1 MKKEWIILLTG
12 ITAGTLSSC
21 QEKKVG
27 KDHQLPERPNILWI
41 TCEDMSPRLGFYGD
55 EVARTP
61 NIDQLAARGIRY
73 TNVYSVSGV
82 CAPSRAALISGM
94 YPTSFGAQHMR
105 TTSRTASLDQI
116 TDPELL
122 AIPVYEAVLPV
133 GALSYPEHFRMAGYF
148 TTNNSKTDYQYLPT
162 LTEWD
167 ENGSHAH
174 WRNRKDKDQP
184 FFSVFNIM
192 ETHESRVWR
201 HANKPILVNPD
212 DIELPPYYPDSEII
226 RRDMAI
232 HYSNIIRMDSIVG
245 TIIQQLEEDGLVDNT
260 IIFYYSDH
268 GDGLPRMKRWNK
280 DSGLHVPLI
289 VSYPDGKD
297 AGTVNDQMISFVDF
311 APTALSLAGLDVPE
325 NMHGV
330 PFLGDDEAEPRE
342 YIFASRDRMD
352 PALDC
357 IRTVRDKRY
366 KYHRNHLPHR
376 PYIQFL
382 PYRDQMPLMQELFR
396 FRDNNQLNDTQM
408 LIFAPTKPTEE
419 LYDLE
424 NDPHEIN
431 NLADDP
437 DYADIKKRLS
447 EELDKWLELTN
458 DPLTL
463 PETEL
468 VKQLWPPDGV
478 QPQTLSANLTEKDGF
493 FHLKS
498 ATAGALI
505 AYQKNEDMGS
515 DHWQL
520 YINPL
525 DTNAVDSITAIA
537 VRKGYKP
544 SREDRLYWPETQ
556 NKQVYKKVDATELK
570 LHFYYPEEANINDP
584 LPAIIFFHG
593 GGWVSGRITQF
604 EPHARHFAS
613 KGMVAILAE
622 YRIRSR
628 YGTTPFDAVADAKSA
643 IRFLRENADELGI
656 DPDQIVGSG
665 GSAGGH
671 IAAAAAM
678 VPGLD
683 DPADN
688 HAVSAVPNALVLFNP
703 VYDNGPKGYGYE
715 RIGDRYPEISPM
727 HNIKPGNPPTVV
739 FLGTNDR
746 LIPVATAK
754 EYRDKMEKAGNVCE
768 LFLYEGKGHGFFN
781 YHHTE
786 SYQETLA
793 EAERFLISLGYIES
807 E

>member
-1 MKKEWIILLTG
+1 MKKELIILLTG

-21 QEKKVG
+21 QGKKA
-27 KDHQLPERPNILWI
+27 DNNNQLSERPNILWI
-41 TCEDMSPRLGFYGD
+41 TTEDMSARLGCYGD
-55 EVARTP
+55 ELAITP
-61 NIDQLAARGIRY
+61 NIDQLADQGIRY

-105 TTSRTASLDQI
+105 TTSRTASLDKI

-133 GALSYPEHFRMAGYF
+133 GALSYPEHFRRAGYF
-148 TTNNSKTDYQYLPT
+148 TTNNSKTDYQYQPT
-162 LTEWD
+162 ITEWD
-167 ENGSHAH
+167 ENGGHAH

-184 FFSVFNIM
+184 FFSVFNIT

-201 HANKPILVNPD
+201 HADKPILVDPN
-212 DIELPPYYPDSEII
+212 DIELPPYYPDSDII

-245 TIIQQLEEDGLVDNT
+245 TIIQQLEEDSLLHNT

-280 DSGLHVPLI
+280 DSGLRVPLV
-289 VSYPDGKD
+289 VSFPNEKDG
-297 AGTVNDQMISFVDF
+297 GTVNDQMISFVDF
-311 APTALSLAGLDVPE
+311 APTVLSLAGLEVPE
-325 NMHGV
+325 NMHGI
-330 PFLGDDEAEPRE
+330 PFLGEEKAEPRE
-342 YIFASRDRMD
+342 YIFAARDRMD

-366 KYHRNHLPHR
+366 KYHRNHLPQR

-396 FRDNNQLNDTQM
+396 FKENNQLNETQM
-408 LIFAPTKPTEE
+408 LMFADTKPTEE

-437 DYADIKKRLS
+437 AYADIKKRLS
-447 EELDKWLELTN
+447 EELEGWLKLTN

-478 QPQTLSANLTEKDGF
+478 QPQTLSPILTEKDGF
-493 FHLKS
+493 FHLQS
-498 ATAGALI
+498 ATDGALI
-505 AYQKNEDMGS
+505 AYQANDEMGG
-515 DHWQL
+515 DHWQF
-520 YINPL
+520 YTTPL
-525 DTNAVDSITAIA
+525 DTSAIDSITAVA

-544 SREDRLYWPETQ
+544 SREDRLYWPESD
-556 NKQVYKKVDATELK
+556 KSQVYKEVDSMQLK
-570 LHFYYPEEANINDP
+570 LHFYYPEETTHNEP
-584 LPAIIFFHG
+584 VPAIIFFHG

-604 EPHARHFAS
+604 EPHARHFAK
-613 KGMVAILAE
+613 KGMVAVLAE

-643 IRFLRENADELGI
+643 IRFVRKNADELGI
-656 DPDQIVGSG
+656 DPNRIVGSG

-688 HAVSAVPNALVLFNP
+688 LSISAVPNALALFNP
-703 VYDNGPKGYGYE
+703 VYDNGPNGYGYE
-715 RIGDRYPEISPM
+715 RIGERYREISPL
-727 HNIKPGNPPTVV
+727 HNIKPGNPPTIV
-739 FLGTNDR
+739 FVGTSDR
-746 LIPVATAK
+746 LIPVSTA
-754 EYRDKMEKAGNVCE
+754 EQYRDKMADAGNVCE
-768 LFLYEGKGHGFFN
+768 LFLYEGEGHGFFN
-781 YHHTE
+781 FGHTQR
-786 SYQETLA
+786 YLETLA
-793 EAERFLISLGYIES
+793 ETERFLISLGYIK
-807 E
+807 